1 MDNLPDEVLALVF
14 AFMCC
19 PERARWV
26 VPVCRRWRAVA
37 CDRGAVGR
45 PMCTEN
51 GPPRVGGDPELAR
64 QNKRK
69 RICKAAL
76 CLGHL
81 DCLAYARPSDGTF
94 DKSLWHTAA
103 RYPVDAAALDTLDKT
118 TTDGAYWY
126 DDVLRMA
133 IDYGRTTCV
142 SLALA
147 KGAQFGEPEECHCM
161 HLRFCTHTGGRWICG
176 ATDPQAHAAC
186 LRLILEVGQ
195 EVDDDACFEAVAAGH
210 TECLGVLLDHGHTC
224 CINAPIRAAADG
236 RVDLLRLI
244 RKLDDDA
251 RGWNPEVLLRAARN
265 GHADCVLYL
274 CETGCAWDAVTCAKA
289 AKAASADCLRIL
301 RESGCPW
308 DARTTASAALHG
320 SLDCLRYAH
329 ENGCPW
335 DNKTWSAATKG
346 SHVECIAY
354 LRDHGCPRSQPPADN
369 RP

>member
-19 PERARWV
+19 PERALWV
-26 VPVCRRWRAVA
+26 APVCRRWRAVA
-37 CDRGAVGR
+37 CDRSAMGR
-45 PMCTEN
+45 HLCTEN
-51 GPPRVGGDPELAR
+51 GPPRAEADPELAR

-76 CLGHL
+76 RLGHL

-94 DKSLWHTAA
+94 DESSWYTAA
-103 RYPVDAAALDTLDKT
+103 RYPVDDAALYTLDKT
-118 TTDGAYWY
+118 TDGALWY
-126 DDVLRMA
+126 DDVLRRA
-133 IDYGRTTCV
+133 IYYGRTACV

-176 ATDPQAHAAC
+176 ATDPRSHAAC
-186 LRLILEVGQ
+186 LRLILEAGQ

-236 RVDLLRLI
+236 RLDLLRLI
-244 RKLDDDA
+244 CRLDDDA
-251 RGWNPEVLLRAARN
+251 IEWSPDALRGAARN
-265 GHADCVLYL
+265 GHLDCVIYL
-274 CETGCAWDAVTCAKA
+274 RETGCDWDAKTCAA
-289 AKAASADCLRIL
+289 AAEAPTVDCLQFL

-308 DARTTASAALHG
+308 DARTTASAARGG

-329 ENGCPW
+329 EKGCPW
-335 DNKTWSAATKG
+335 DNKTWADAVDG
-346 SHVECIAY
+346 GHAECIAY
-354 LRDHGCPRSQPPADN
+354 LRDRGCPGSQPPAGN